1 MLTFWMIALKIRIS
15 CVSLVTKTHILTVGK
30 VCILYQIE
38 VTEFDFFQL
47 CNRVGHHSTSDDSS
61 AYRSV
66 DEAAYWDKQDTPIAR
81 LRFYMLNK
89 GWWSEE
95 EEKQWKLES
104 KQRVINRFIMPPQCG
119 GI

>member
-1 MLTFWMIALKIRIS
+1 
-15 CVSLVTKTHILTVGK
+15 
-30 VCILYQIE
+30 
-38 VTEFDFFQL
+38 
-47 CNRVGHHSTSDDSS
+47 
-61 AYRSV
+61 V